1 MLQIL
6 SQLFFQGKKIDRE
19 IYVMPPKEA
28 NTTNVWQ
35 LKKCIYGLG
44 DASHKWY
51 LLSIGLVMSKADPA
65 LIYYHDNNNLI
76 DMIAMHVSDF
86 LWSGTNDFET
96 NFISKLQNTF
106 MIGKENQSI
115 FQYLGINLKENDSK
129 ITIDE
134 INFAENLKPINQIHN
149 NKDTKDI
156 IQAHIG
162 KLLWMSCQ
170 TRPDIAFDVCQ
181 LGTNFKNSGEQDIKY
196 ANKVITF
203 EA

>member
-1 MLQIL
+1 
-6 SQLFFQGKKIDRE
+6 
-19 IYVMPPKEA
+19 MPPKEA

-96 NFISKLQNTF
+96 NFISKLQKTF

-134 INFAENLKPINQIHN
+134 INFTENLKPINQIDN
-149 NKDTKDI
+149 NRDTKDI

-181 LGTNFKNSGEQDIKY
+181 LGTNFKNSGEQDVKY

-203 EA
+203 EAWSSPNNI